1 MFGFTVFDT
10 IVAKV
15 CCKYREK
22 SLIASSQISLGLAL
36 WSAAGCVFSLNK
48 EFDAYLKS
56 VTHI

>member
-15 CCKYREK
+15 CCKCREK
-22 SLIASSQISLGLAL
+22 SLAASSQISLGLAL

-48 EFDAYLKS
+48 EFDAY
-56 VTHI
+56 